1 MEDVVDIVG
10 GFVIALIPNLVE
22 VDVVMLRL
30 IKEIGLL
37 NLVYLDLP

>member
-10 GFVIALIPNLVE
+10 GFVIALIPNLVV

-30 IKEIGLL
+30 IKEIGVL